1 MSEAPAP
8 SRRRDRG
15 RSQRSSGPSLAPLP
29 RLKVPWA
36 PIEVLTLE
44 QVERIVQAAY
54 RILEE
59 AGLEIRSAA
68 AREVFHRAGA
78 SVDASTQMVRL
89 GRELIEA
96 QLAHAPPRF
105 VLHAR
110 NPERHLHV
118 GDNVVNFGPVTGAPH
133 IRDLERGRRYGDLEA
148 FHNILKLTH
157 RLGVL
162 HWQGGIVVEPV
173 DVPVPVRHLFTY
185 QAHIECAD
193 TVWAA
198 RGIGGVQAED
208 AIAMSAI
215 EHGCTVEE
223 LASRPTLMT
232 VTNVNSPRRVDAEI
246 LDNIMVMAG
255 HGQCVVITPFTLM
268 GAMAPV
274 TLAGALAQQTAEGLG
289 IIALCQLLRPG
300 APCVLGGFTSN
311 VDMRTGSPAFGTPE
325 YLHAVFASAQIGR
338 RLRIPVRTS
347 AVNASPT
354 VDAQSTYE
362 SAFSL
367 QAAVLSHSHLINHA
381 AGWLEGGLSAS
392 LEKIVVDAELLRN
405 WAEILKPVS
414 FSDDDLA
421 VDAIKEVAAGGHFFG
436 SPHTLARM
444 YAVTPEVEALWRGLL
459 EHVAAD
465 ARVALDYVPHPA
477 PQALEELWSRGDLGA
492 VFMCGYPIALRLAP
506 VTPIAAPIPHVDWAA
521 HRAVYRSELI
531 VREDAPY
538 RTLEDTFGGR
548 AGWTVAHSQS
558 GFNAFR
564 HHLLGYRTPRRPALY
579 AEMVENLVTAR
590 AVLDSVREGRIDV
603 GPLDAYWYLLIARHA
618 PHLTAGIRVLAST
631 PLTPMP
637 AFVAAAGAPEE
648 MVARLRRSEE
658 HTSELQSPMYL
669 VC

>member
-15 RSQRSSGPSLAPLP
+15 RPHRSSGPSLAPLP

-36 PIEVLTLE
+36 PIEVLTPE

-68 AREVFHRAGA
+68 AREVFRRAGA
-78 SVDASTQMVRL
+78 SVDESTQMVRL

-148 FHNILKLTH
+148 FRNILKLTH

-311 VDMRTGSPAFGTPE
+311 VDMRSGSPAFGTPE

-414 FSDDDLA
+414 FTDDDLA

-436 SPHTLARM
+436 SPHTLAR
-444 YAVTPEVEALWRGLL
+444 YETAFYRPLL
-459 EHVAAD
+459 SDWSSFESWTQAGAHD
-465 ARVALDYVPHPA
+465 ATARATAIWKKVLADYVPPPLDPA
-477 PQALEELWSRGDLGA
+477 VSEAIAAYVATRKGALEGTS
-492 VFMCGYPIALRLAP
+492 
-506 VTPIAAPIPHVDWAA
+506 
-521 HRAVYRSELI
+521 
-531 VREDAPY
+531 
-538 RTLEDTFGGR
+538 
-548 AGWTVAHSQS
+548 
-558 GFNAFR
+558 
-564 HHLLGYRTPRRPALY
+564 PA
-579 AEMVENLVTAR
+579 
-590 AVLDSVREGRIDV
+590 
-603 GPLDAYWYLLIARHA
+603 
-618 PHLTAGIRVLAST
+618 
-631 PLTPMP
+631 
-637 AFVAAAGAPEE
+637 
-648 MVARLRRSEE
+648 
-658 HTSELQSPMYL
+658 
-669 VC
+669 